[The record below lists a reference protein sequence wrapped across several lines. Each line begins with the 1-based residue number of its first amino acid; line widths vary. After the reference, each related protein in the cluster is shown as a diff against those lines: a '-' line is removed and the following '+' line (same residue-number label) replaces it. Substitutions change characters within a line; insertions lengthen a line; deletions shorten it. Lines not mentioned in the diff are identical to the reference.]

1 MFVWPKAQYR
11 STTVCLPPGIFTQV
25 LIFLPKNLVVKK
37 TFFIFAPDNLL
48 FNYVSINRSET
59 ENTTHVV
66 LAFIGVQSTANGKED
81 ISGSVVL
88 AQNKEVTL
96 RVYVGIQNEEGS
108 PPVLSD
114 KP

>member
-1 MFVWPKAQYR
+1 M
-11 STTVCLPPGIFTQV
+11 
-25 LIFLPKNLVVKK
+25 
-37 TFFIFAPDNLL
+37 

-114 KP
+114 KPQGITTTDIMLPSDCSKASKQPADMKP